1 MHEVDMVL
9 RQRQRAKDKIE
20 LASGDASE
28 SSTPMER
35 APLANST
42 RTSTSGMVK
51 PCASGPHFHIAK
63 WTILR
68 LMGCMYLTVFAAAWF
83 QNIGLMGE
91 YGLLPASDYMQRL
104 RSSLDDQSNWA
115 GFVKYPSLFWW
126 IPLTDNTMNAINA
139 MGMLLS
145 LIVVVGSI
153 NSWFVQ
159 LVLWLLYF
167 TVVTTA
173 GGTSFYQYGW
183 ESQILETG
191 MLCVFLCTLP
201 HIDLSTGR
209 LRWNIVERTGSSHP
223 PTATTLWLF
232 QWLIFRISTGAGLIK
247 IRGSSCWTLKTCLYY
262 HFETQPIPSPL
273 SFLYHFAP
281 RFVQRRM
288 IDIDLFVQLYTAWM
302 VLIPAYSVTWLP
314 RPIDRCLRWI
324 GRLGGFLQAFFMVG
338 ILLSGNFS
346 VLNHLTIIPALACLD
361 NACWPRFMQRGR
373 GRRSSQTNWSAREA
387 ATPWTRR
394 CIDVA
399 ILSLVLYLSR
409 PVIDNLLQRGGHR
422 HQLMN
427 ASFDSFRLVN
437 TYGAFGSVGEAR
449 YEAIVQTSDDGESWT
464 ELEFPCKPGNVYRA
478 PCFCAPY
485 HYRLD
490 WNIWFLGFKPH
501 QSFLRSRESWLY
513 GLLYKILQGGHEQ
526 PTPWLSLL
534 DSSSQEF
541 LRTTY
546 YQHGKAP
553 KYAKVDMYHYKMAEP
568 LWTILER
575 KRQALFS
582 HADVPVAWWIR
593 KFDEPLIPTVSLES
607 FR

>member
-1 MHEVDMVL
+1 
-9 RQRQRAKDKIE
+9 
-20 LASGDASE
+20 
-28 SSTPMER
+28 
-35 APLANST
+35 
-42 RTSTSGMVK
+42 
-51 PCASGPHFHIAK
+51 
-63 WTILR
+63 
-68 LMGCMYLTVFAAAWF
+68 
-83 QNIGLMGE
+83 
-91 YGLLPASDYMQRL
+91 
-104 RSSLDDQSNWA
+104 
-115 GFVKYPSLFWW
+115 
-126 IPLTDNTMNAINA
+126 
-139 MGMLLS
+139 
-145 LIVVVGSI
+145 
-153 NSWFVQ
+153 
-159 LVLWLLYF
+159 
-167 TVVTTA
+167 
-173 GGTSFYQYGW
+173 
-183 ESQILETG
+183 
-191 MLCVFLCTLP
+191 LCTLP
-201 HIDLSTGR
+201 HLDLSMR
-209 LRWNIVERTGSSHP
+209 CWRWNIVERTGLSHP

-281 RFVQRRM
+281 RIMQRRM
-288 IDIDLFVQLYTAWM
+288 IDVDLIVQMYTAWM
-302 VLIPAYSVTWLP
+302 VLIPAYSASWRP
-314 RPIDRCLRWI
+314 RPIDRSLRWI
-324 GRLGGFLQAFFMVG
+324 GRLGGFLQASFMVG

-361 NACWPRFMQRGR
+361 DACWPRFMQYRRG
-373 GRRSSQTNWSAREA
+373 GRSSNTNWSARMPA
-387 ATPWTRR
+387 VPWTRR
-394 CIDVA
+394 CIDIA

-409 PVIDNLLQRGGHR
+409 PVIDNLLQRGGNR

-449 YEAIVQTSDDGESWT
+449 YEAIVQVSDDGDSWT
-464 ELEFPCKPGNVYRA
+464 ELEFPCKPGNVYRT

-501 QSFLRSRESWLY
+501 QSFLRSRESWVY
-513 GLLYKILQGGHEQ
+513 GLLYKILQGGNGQ
-526 PTPWLSLL
+526 PTPWLALL

-546 YQHGKAP
+546 YQQAKSP

-575 KRQALFS
+575 KRQAFFFR
-582 HADVPVAWWIR
+582 ANAPVAWWTRI
-593 KFDEPLIPTVSLES
+593 FEEPLIPTVSLDS